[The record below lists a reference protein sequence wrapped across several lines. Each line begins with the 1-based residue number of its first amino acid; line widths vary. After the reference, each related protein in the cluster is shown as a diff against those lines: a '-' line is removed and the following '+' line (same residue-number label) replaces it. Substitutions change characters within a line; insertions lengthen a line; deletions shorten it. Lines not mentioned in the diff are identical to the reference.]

1 MTHFT
6 AFDLVITLGLLCSAG
21 SFLELI
27 GIPELAIKLQD
38 FLDYNSDPNY
48 ILIFLKNGIADP
60 IL

>member
-1 MTHFT
+1 M
-6 AFDLVITLGLLCSAG
+6 AFDFIITLGLLCSAG

-27 GIPELAIKLQD
+27 GILELAIKLQD